1 MANRGNT
8 EVLPCGEI
16 RLTHDEEGRLT
27 GALYVVDGKAY
38 GWRLE
43 IDPRARSGVF
53 TAPDQMGQYR
63 WRDGTVEL
71 FNAPDGG
78 PASSAQVSYQNWVD
92 SCLADIRDT
101 GYVHVARKAT
111 RALDEG
117 DLDRAETLFGAFES
131 YARLRPGAYNR
142 GALGRI
148 VATAALVKAARNG
161 VGADTLVATAVAA
174 ALTVD
179 DGEEKG
185 TAALGRRLKKVLAGR
200 YGHVLGRAVAASLGS
215 LEADWGELDET
226 ARWRQLLALRDRV
239 DRLAGPIGLA
249 ALAEA
254 AAARETE
261 DRNLARFAQVLA
273 SKTGQSELLGE
284 VSERLAGLHGASI
297 ADLNNQANALMH
309 QGEYA
314 EAEAILA
321 AVEAR
326 LSPDAGSERQA
337 LIDEYFLRGNLAE
350 LMWRQGRYHEGI
362 GPAERAYQLE
372 RHIADLSAHRS
383 SLADEPVFDR
393 SAMFSNA
400 TWAIISTYTRLGRID
415 DAERV
420 FESELTDQPR
430 LAARHEANAE
440 AIENAFNAGMCIYS
454 ENKTPASMERG
465 RRLFDLLRER
475 IPVPSSRIL
484 TWCYACAYG
493 YYGDQEKAKEFLE
506 RAIAMGA
513 SRAELRNDPDFDP
526 VRDQSWF
533 KELLG

>member
-1 MANRGNT
+1 MAKRGDT

-16 RLTHDEEGRLT
+16 RLTRDERGRLT
-27 GALYVVDGKAY
+27 GALYVVDGRTY

-43 IDPRARSGVF
+43 IDPGAGTGRF
-53 TAPDQMGQYR
+53 TAPDQRGYYR

-71 FNAPDGG
+71 FTDRQDA
-78 PASSAQVSYQNWVD
+78 PASSEAVGYQDWVD

-117 DLDRAETLFGAFES
+117 DLDRAEQLFRAFET
-131 YARLRPGAYNR
+131 YARLRPGAYNP

-148 VATAALVKAARNG
+148 IATAALVKAARSG
-161 VGADTLVATAVAA
+161 AGADKLVATALAA
-174 ALTVD
+174 ALTID
-179 DGEEKG
+179 DQEEKG
-185 TAALGRRLKKVLAGR
+185 TAALGRRLKN
-200 YGHVLGRAVAASLGS
+200 VLGGRFEPVLRRAVAASLGS
-215 LEADWGELDET
+215 LEVDWTELDEA

-239 DRLAGPIGLA
+239 DRLAGAEGLV

-254 AAARETE
+254 AAARESE

-273 SKTGQSELLGE
+273 SRTGQSELLGE
-284 VSERLAGLHGASI
+284 VSDRLAGMEDASI
-297 ADLNNQANALMH
+297 ADLNNQANALLH
-309 QGEYA
+309 QEQYD

-337 LIDEYFLRGNLAE
+337 LIDEYFYCGNLAE
-350 LMWRQGRYHEGI
+350 LRWRQGRYREGI
-362 GPAERAYQLE
+362 VPAERAYELE
-372 RHIADLSAHRS
+372 RRIADLYAYRS
-383 SLADEPVFDR
+383 PFSDEPVFDR

-400 TWAIISTYTRLGRID
+400 TWAIISTYTRLGRVD

-420 FESELTDQPR
+420 FESVLGDDGR
-430 LAARHEANAE
+430 LAARREANAE
-440 AIENAFNAGMCIYS
+440 AIENAFNAGMCIYT
-454 ENKTPASMERG
+454 ENKTPASMARG

-493 YYGDQEKAKEFLE
+493 YYGDEDRAREFLE
-506 RAIAMGA
+506 RAIDMGV

-526 VRDQSWF
+526 VRDRPWF
-533 KELLG
+533 KQLLG